1 MTSIKRAFCKA
12 ILHTSRLF
20 NQCVL
25 ACVQAAMDKTNEI
38 MNKVA
43 ASEAT
48 WDAIRPALAEQYR
61 EAGQSGV
68 ADFVLAA

>member
-1 MTSIKRAFCKA
+1 MCSM
-12 ILHTSRLF
+12 LDLP
-20 NQCVL
+20 L
-25 ACVQAAMDKTNEI
+25 QAAMDKTNEI

-61 EAGQSGV
+61 EAGQSGI
-68 ADFVLAA
+68 ADFVVAA